1 MPGVSST
8 DRALGQDKVYNAVF
22 TDKKDNSMMDP
33 DSFLKLMAAQMQN
46 QDFMNPM
53 DDAQFVNQMATFS
66 NMQQMQEM
74 ASYSK
79 TNYAMSLVGKT
90 VTASRFTVSGNLDS
104 TTGPVQKVSLVDDEY
119 VLYIGGKKY
128 ELSQIMEIQ
137 AGKSS
142 GTGDSDVSV
151 VDPTKF
157 PLKAEEVTAD
167 SAVITWAVP
176 TEDETVSKNL
186 KYNIY
191 YSTKEPLDT
200 VEKAEAAQRFG
211 AKDFKGEPIETLT
224 GLEPDTTY
232 YVNVVVTDPN
242 GVKTIYKP
250 LTVKTKT

>member
-1 MPGVSST
+1 MAGVNST
-8 DRALGQDKVYNAVF
+8 DRALGQDKNYNAVF

-53 DDAQFVNQMATFS
+53 DDAQFVTQMATFS

-74 ASYSK
+74 AAYSK
-79 TNYAMSLVGKT
+79 TNYAMGLVGKT
-90 VTASRFTVSGNLDS
+90 VTASRFNVSGDLDS
-104 TTGPVQKVSLVDDEY
+104 TTGPVQKVSLVDDGY
-119 VLYIGGKKY
+119 VLYIDGKKY

-137 AGKSS
+137 GGKA
-142 GTGDSDVSV
+142 TGDDAVSV

-157 PLKAEEVTAD
+157 ALKADEVTAD
-167 SAVITWAVP
+167 SAVITWEVP
-176 TEDETVSKNL
+176 TEDETVSKEL

-191 YSTKEPLDT
+191 YSKEAPLDT
-200 VEKAEAAQRFG
+200 VEKTEAAQRFG
-211 AKDFKGEPIETLT
+211 AKDFKGEPKETLT

>member
-1 MPGVSST
+1 MAGVNSA
-8 DRALGQDKVYNAVF
+8 DRALGKDKTYDAVF

-53 DDAQFVNQMATFS
+53 DDAQFVSQMATFS

-79 TNYAMSLVGKT
+79 TSYAMSLVGKT

-104 TTGPVQKVSLVDDEY
+104 TTGPVEKISLVDNGY
-119 VLYIGGKKY
+119 VLYIEGKKY
-128 ELSQIMEIQ
+128 ELSQIMEVQ
-137 AGKSS
+137 SGKNS
-142 GTGDSDVSV
+142 GEDKTSM

-157 PLKAEEVTAD
+157 TLKADGITD
-167 SAVITWAVP
+167 KSATIAWQVP
-176 TEDETVSKNL
+176 TEDETVSKDL
-186 KYNIY
+186 KYNLY
-191 YSTKEPLDT
+191 YSTEAPLDT

-211 AKDFKGEPIETLT
+211 VKDFKGDPLEELS

-242 GVKTIYKP
+242 GIKSIYKP